1 MDGSEWALVGGDD
14 LGDAAYDGVGV
25 IRSAVAAGDQ
35 DVGVEVERGG
45 APDVSPARGQHGGAA
60 GLLHGELGDDL
71 ALDDFGEG
79 ADVDAP
85 AAVVGGGL
93 EISRQR
99 EDASGGDWPRWSR
112 EAAEDAAD
120 EDVHGVE
127 GEVRPS
133 ERRPTA

>member
-1 MDGSEWALVGGDD
+1 MTLAVEVDGSEWALVGGDD

-71 ALDDFGEG
+71 ALDVLGEG
-79 ADVDAP
+79 ADVN
-85 AAVVGGGL
+85 AAAAGVGSGL
-93 EISRQR
+93 ESCRKR
-99 EDASGGDWPRWSR
+99 EGAGGVGDWLRWSW
-112 EAAEDAAD
+112 EA
-120 EDVHGVE
+120 
-127 GEVRPS
+127 
-133 ERRPTA
+133 T